1 MFEGKEDEEAVV
13 GEEKDGKHGVQSL
26 EIGMRVLQ
34 AILDGHRGMMLKDI
48 ASAAGMPA
56 SKVHR
61 YLVSMVRT
69 GLVEQ
74 ETNSSRYDLGPFALN
89 IGLVAADRLD
99 RIQAGLNAIAELCI
113 EIEETTALATWSPN
127 GPIVVRW
134 ERPRRALTVSVATG
148 TALNMITT
156 ASGRIFGAYL
166 PPETY
171 ESLIEKELKSPDLP
185 SEFLSRAAVAKL
197 FAETR
202 QAGLAIVESHHL
214 ASGVA
219 AVSAPVFNAA
229 NEITLAMSAVGF
241 LGMLDTSVDGP
252 VIKALKAAAL
262 RLSRRLGYQGDG
274 G

>member
-166 PPETY
+166 PPKTY